1 MMVLDERK
9 KCIVNDTLEIL
20 DQHIQ
25 NEVIANMA
33 MLMQTIARSERSKP
47 ADIEEQLALNYFF
60 LHALETHWRIEKET
74 LDAEIEKHFNQME
87 IIARETKAK
96 FAELNQRL
104 SEPTI
109 RNPVTPDAV
118 PEGDL
123 MGLASM
129 FGALAGLGG
138 MPPIPPMEGLENVVE
153 GEVVPFIGT
162 DVDPLPE
169 VNLPIETSSEDGPV
183 IKMDTKK
190 AKRNK
195 KRNKSQSHR
204 SLGPEG

>member
-9 KCIVNDTLEIL
+9 QSIVNDTLEIL

-33 MLMQTIARSERSKP
+33 LLMQTIARAESSKP
-47 ADIEEQLALNYFF
+47 ADIEDQLALNYFF
-60 LHALETHWRIEKET
+60 LQALETHWNINKET
-74 LDAEIEKHFNQME
+74 LEREVEKHFDQME

-96 FAELNQRL
+96 FAELNQHVN
-104 SEPTI
+104 EPVVS
-109 RNPVTPDAV
+109 NPVTPDAV
-118 PEGDL
+118 PGGDL
-123 MGLASM
+123 MGIASM
-129 FGALAGLGG
+129 FGALAGLGD
-138 MPPIPPMEGLENVVE
+138 MPPVPPMQGLENVVE

-169 VNLPIETSSEDGPV
+169 VNLPIETPSEDGPV